1 MTYELVRD
9 SAGEI
14 LTFAGADGKPTVAY
28 REVVNTEWV
37 DTSQPTNGR
46 P

>member
-9 SAGEI
+9 SAGEV
-14 LTFAGADGKPTVAY
+14 LTFLNAEGKPTVAY
-28 REVVNTEWV
+28 REVVNEW
-37 DTSQPTNGR
+37 DATLQQTNGR